1 MVRGP
6 LWRTWRRI
14 SPAVQAREARLE
26 LERDEGGHAGA
37 QAVPRHHEPPLA
49 PLHALREPGDL
60 GQRHAPGLLARRAA
74 AGERAGA
81 RRKGRQAAGRAADA
95 PYLGRPWRFG
105 RGAWGVAD
113 VDRPLRFGRVS
124 IIDGHATTGRVRS
137 IKSFQT

>member
-1 MVRGP
+1 M
-6 LWRTWRRI
+6 
-14 SPAVQAREARLE
+14 QAGEARLE